1 VVHEK
6 EKIKSDTTIE
16 EEPSIS
22 LITLVHWRKRS
33 KTLSIDDIILGKEK
47 LKS

>member
-1 VVHEK
+1 MLHEK
-6 EKIKSDTTIE
+6 EKRKSDTTIE

-22 LITLVHWRKRS
+22 LITLVDWRKRS
-33 KTLSIDDIILGKEK
+33 KTLSIDHIILGKGK